1 MKDLTHGS
9 IRGHLLALAAPIA
22 AGMVFQTL
30 YFLVD
35 LYFVASLGSAAI
47 AGTGSAGNASFLIL
61 ALTQVLGV
69 GAVALIAQAVGRK
82 DRSGAQRVFNQSLL
96 LSMLGVVASLVL
108 GYALAPVYV
117 AGIGSDA
124 ATRAAGLAYL
134 RWYLPGLALQFAL
147 VGIASAL
154 RGTGIA
160 RPAMVVQIVT
170 VLLNTLLTPALIRG
184 WGTGHPMGVAGAG
197 LASSISVAVGV
208 LLLWLYFRRLEH
220 YVSLE
225 AQLWRPQPLVWRQIL
240 GIGLPAGGEFLL
252 MFALLSFI
260 YWLIRPF
267 GAVAQA
273 GFGVGSRVMQAVFL
287 PTMALAF
294 AVAPVAG
301 QNFGARHFAR
311 VRETFRS
318 AAAMSVALMLAVTV
332 LCQLQPQALIRP
344 FTSDPGVIAVGAQY
358 LRVTSWNFA
367 AIGVVFSCSGVFQA
381 VGNTVPS
388 LLSSAS
394 RALSFVLPAWWWSRQ
409 HGFELTHV
417 WYLSVCSVALQAL
430 LSLLLLRREFRLRL
444 A

>member
-9 IRGHLLALAAPIA
+9 IRAHLLGLAAPTA
-22 AGMVFQTL
+22 AGMLFQTL

-35 LYFVASLGSAAI
+35 LYFVARLGGAAI
-47 AGTGSAGNASFLIL
+47 AGVGSAGNASFLIM

-69 GAVALIAQAVGRK
+69 GTVALIAQAVGRQDQPSAK
-82 DRSGAQRVFNQSLL
+82 LVFNQSLL
-96 LSMLGVVASLVL
+96 LSLLGAVGSLVL
-108 GYALAPVYV
+108 GYTLAPVYV

-134 RWYLPGLALQFAL
+134 QWYLPGLALQFAL

-160 RPAMVVQIVT
+160 RPTMVVQIVT
-170 VLLNTLLTPALIRG
+170 VLLNTVLTPVLITG

-197 LASSISVAVGV
+197 LASSISVAAGV
-208 LLLWLYFRRLEH
+208 LLLWLYFRKLEH
-220 YVSLE
+220 YVSVDGR
-225 AQLWRPQPLVWRQIL
+225 LWRPQPTVWRQIL
-240 GIGLPAGGEFLL
+240 AIGVPAGGEFLL
-252 MFALLSFI
+252 MFALFSFI

-273 GFGVGSRVMQAVFL
+273 GYSIGSRVMQAVFL

-301 QNFGARHFAR
+301 QNFGARQFGR

-318 AAAMSVALMLAVTV
+318 AAAMSAALMIAVTV
-332 LCQLQPQALIRP
+332 LCQLRPQALVRP
-344 FTSDPGVIAVGAQY
+344 FTSDPAVIAVGAQY
-358 LRVTSWNFA
+358 LRIISWNFA
-367 AIGVVFSCSGVFQA
+367 AIGVVFSCSGAFQA
-381 VGNTVPS
+381 IGNTVPA

-394 RALSFVLPAWWWSRQ
+394 RVLSFVLPAWWWAQQ
-409 HGFELTHV
+409 HGFELTDV
-417 WYLSVCSVALQAL
+417 WYLSVFSVALQAI
-430 LSLLLLRREFRLRL
+430 LSLLMLRRQFRLRL